1 MDQQKDQ
8 QQFQTLLDRALTDNV
23 AWCRG
28 VESVERLSGGA
39 SQETYRLVVRTEG
52 GERPMALR
60 RAPGGI
66 GKEETI
72 GPGPG
77 LATEA
82 ALMQAA
88 QAAGVPEPEVY
99 YVLQPEDGL
108 GEGFAMQWFDGEAL
122 GAKIARAPEY
132 ESLRGGLAYECG
144 KILARIHSVDL
155 DATGLREQLD
165 TFSPLELM
173 RNSWERYQAY
183 PTPQPMIDYTAR
195 WLQDNPPEHYDNAL
209 VHNDFRNGNFMVDE
223 RDVIAVLDWEVAHIG
238 DPMRDLGWICTNSWR
253 FGRTEHPV
261 GGFGEYADL
270 FRGYEEESGKA
281 VDPAHVRYWEVN
293 GSFWWAVGC
302 LGMAE
307 HYRHGPDQT
316 VERPGI
322 GRRSSE
328 CQIDCVN
335 MLIPGPVELVEGI
348 DLDASSEMP
357 RLNELLIS
365 VRDFLRE
372 DVMGATAGRTNFLAR
387 VAGNSLDIV
396 LRDLA
401 MGEQA
406 RALEHERLRGLLGA
420 QGSLDDLR
428 WQLVHGLRDGSIALD
443 NEALQT
449 HLRLTVANQVAIDQP
464 RYSGLRTALEVS

>member
-1 MDQQKDQ
+1 MQQSE
-8 QQFQTLLDRALTDNV
+8 FEALLGRALTANV
-23 AWCRG
+23 EWCRRL
-28 VESVERLSGGA
+28 VAVERLSGGA
-39 SQETYRLVVRTEG
+39 SQETYRLSVDGVDG
-52 GERPMALR
+52 PAFMALR

-66 GKEETI
+66 GKEDTI

-82 ALMQAA
+82 LLMQAA
-88 QAAGVPEPEVY
+88 QAVGVPEPEVY
-99 YVLQPEDGL
+99 YVLQPADGL
-108 GEGFAMQWFDGEAL
+108 GEGFAMEWFDGEAL
-122 GAKIARAPEY
+122 GAKIARAPEF
-132 ESLRGGLAYECG
+132 ETLREGLAYQCG

-155 DATGLREQLD
+155 DASGLRDRLD
-165 TFSPLELM
+165 AYSPLELM
-173 RNSWERYQAY
+173 DNSWQRYQAY
-183 PTPQPMIDYTAR
+183 PTPQPMIDYAAR
-195 WLQDNPPEHYDNAL
+195 WLQDNAPERFDNAL

-223 RDVIAVLDWEVAHIG
+223 RQITAVLDWEVAHIG

-253 FGRTEHPV
+253 FGRTENPV

-270 FRGYEEESGKA
+270 FRGYEEESGTR
-281 VDPAHVRYWEVN
+281 VDPERVRYWEVN

-328 CQIDCVN
+328 CQVDCVN

-372 DVMGATAGRTNFLAR
+372 DVMAATAGRTNFLAR

-401 MGEQA
+401 LGERA
-406 RALEHERLRGLLGA
+406 RAAEHGRLQQLLGA
-420 QGSLDDLR
+420 SGDFDALR
-428 WQLVHGLRDGSIALD
+428 WQLVGALRDGSMALD
-443 NEALQT
+443 NEDLQA
-449 HLRLTVANQVAIDQP
+449 HLRQTVVNQVAIDQP
-464 RYSGLRTALEVS
+464 RYTGLKTALSHS